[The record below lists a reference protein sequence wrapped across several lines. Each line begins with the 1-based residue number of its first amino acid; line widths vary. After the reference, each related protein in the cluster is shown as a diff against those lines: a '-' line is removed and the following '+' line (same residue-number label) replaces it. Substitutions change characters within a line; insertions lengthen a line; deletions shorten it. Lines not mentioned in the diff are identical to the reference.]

1 MPSQRSIEPFRPSV
15 VIVMKSVR
23 IPSGLAE
30 RPVAVPPDIYI
41 PLVDS
46 LYKDGR
52 TLFTGTF
59 FVVGS
64 ILTTFWK
71 TGEPLFLV
79 CAFAVVA
86 VACTRGLMMRAYA
99 RVRTTVKS
107 NAEARRWERRYV
119 PERPPP
125 SGSSVSGATSR
136 SRAPMTPSRT

>member
-1 MPSQRSIEPFRPSV
+1 
-15 VIVMKSVR
+15 MKSVR

-30 RPVAVPPDIYI
+30 RPVAVPPEIYI

-107 NAEARRWERRYV
+107 NARRGAGSGATS
-119 PERPPP
+119 PARPPP
-125 SGSSVSGATSR
+125 SGSSASGATSR
-136 SRAPMTPSRT
+136 SRAPTTPSRI